1 MGKRPYLTSEI
12 RALVGEETTFRA
24 SEPVDPGKI
33 RRFVKAL
40 GFENPAYLNPDENAL
55 IAPLTFVFSVNHDS
69 LGEVDESGRPLNR
82 LSLPQPFGPA
92 IRGGNEYQFFR
103 PVKSGD
109 WIQVQREIIDLQE
122 KQGRSG
128 PMAILT
134 YELKYTNQKGDLLGV
149 NRETLI
155 FRVIPDLMEGEKNG

>member
-1 MGKRPYLTSEI
+1 MFHMPGQKGTIRGREMGKRPYLTSEI

-109 WIQVQREIIDLQE
+109 
-122 KQGRSG
+122 
-128 PMAILT
+128 
-134 YELKYTNQKGDLLGV
+134 
-149 NRETLI
+149 
-155 FRVIPDLMEGEKNG
+155 